1 MSYSHV
7 SHSTLNIF
15 NILNAI
21 VFKHKTPPLCNKLKL
36 FFDVVVL
43 LLSCS
48 FTGKLIMALLPSNNI
63 K

>member
-21 VFKHKTPPLCNKLKL
+21 VFKHKTLPFCNKLKL
-36 FFDVVVL
+36 FFDVLVL
-43 LLSCS
+43 LLGCS
-48 FTGKLIMALLPSNNI
+48 FTGN
-63 K
+63 